1 MTFSILTLRRWFV
14 LAPLALMLLA
24 AVAFTNA
31 TDAQTSPCQD
41 QFAQLRADTQSVP
54 ITSGKVDKERAGLLK
69 LIDDAQG
76 LASGGKTS
84 DAVTKLSNFTV
95 KVDQLEATGRISA
108 ESAELLRSDA
118 QAAITCLEGLASS
131 TAVVAETS

>member
-24 AVAFTNA
+24 AFAFANA

-41 QFAQLRADTQSVP
+41 QFVQLRADTQSVP
-54 ITSGKVDKERAGLLK
+54 ITSGKVDKERAGLVK
-69 LIDDAQG
+69 LIEDAQG
-76 LASGGKTS
+76 LASIGKSS
-84 DAVTKLSNFTV
+84 DTVAKLGNFTV